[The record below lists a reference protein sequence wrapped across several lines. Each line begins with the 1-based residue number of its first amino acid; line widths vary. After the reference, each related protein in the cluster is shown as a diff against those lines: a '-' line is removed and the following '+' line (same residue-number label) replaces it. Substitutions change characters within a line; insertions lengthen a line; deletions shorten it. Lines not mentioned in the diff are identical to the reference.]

1 MYFTIVTGD
10 AGAYILYDYLLLDVL
25 FWGICLYI
33 LIRIFK
39 KFVTKIKPST
49 PSSTTKIP
57 KVVTIFFK
65 IIAFLLLGY
74 AYFLIIGMGW
84 SLTDS
89 CTITDCTLLYL
100 GLLAGF
106 LLMFASLLF
115 TINSML
121 YGKKI
126 LSSTTLN
133 VFLMPYIAIPIFIA
147 FVLFMGTLIGWD
159 I

>member
-1 MYFTIVTGD
+1 
-10 AGAYILYDYLLLDVL
+10 
-25 FWGICLYI
+25 
-33 LIRIFK
+33 
-39 KFVTKIKPST
+39 
-49 PSSTTKIP
+49 
-57 KVVTIFFK
+57 
-65 IIAFLLLGY
+65 
-74 AYFLIIGMGW
+74 MGW